1 MTDGKTFTFTKEQ
14 VIDIFKAGIRRGS
27 EEEAC
32 FQAGCRPEGRQ
43 RDELISS
50 VYDIVNE
57 GKNFIDNNDYI
68 NYDTVE
74 SWFKGYK

>member
-1 MTDGKTFTFTKEQ
+1 MTDGKTFTFTNEQ

-32 FQAGCRPEGRQ
+32 YQSGCKPEGRQ
-43 RDELISS
+43 RDELINA

-57 GKNFIDNNDYI
+57 GKNFIDNTDYI
-68 NYDTVE
+68 SHSVVE
-74 SWFKGYK
+74 SWFKGYN

>member
-1 MTDGKTFTFTKEQ
+1 MTDGKTFTLTQEQ
-14 VIDIFKAGIRRGS
+14 VIDIFKAGIRQAAEG
-27 EEEAC
+27 AC

-43 RDELISS
+43 RDELINA

-68 NYDTVE
+68 NHDVVE
-74 SWFKGYK
+74 SWFKGYN